1 MKIEP
6 TIHNSYEMIITA
18 CHKRITS
25 NSPAVQLADVMIG
38 AAIEMAQRITGR
50 ISNGLEPEAVLRL
63 YADDQLIHML
73 PSLDIEDQIA
83 FREGTLSHP
92 HHLPGWSLRGSGLS
106 IDAVLD

>member
-1 MKIEP
+1 M
-6 TIHNSYEMIITA
+6 
-18 CHKRITS
+18 
-25 NSPAVQLADVMIG
+25 QLADVMIG

-83 FREGTLSHP
+83 FREVTQASALIDCYAKHF
-92 HHLPGWSLRGSGLS
+92 SG
-106 IDAVLD
+106 